1 MSTMTTTA
9 ATTRAT
15 MTEARRRPPARGGLA
30 TGWKSAIL
38 AASLGAVALGWSLLG
53 RIDGPS
59 AGQAQAAA
67 SQAMAVPAPA
77 ALQVTAT
84 DGRVILV
91 PALPQRPVFAQPVAR
106 TRAS

>member
-15 MTEARRRPPARGGLA
+15 MTEARRRTPARGGLA

-59 AGQAQAAA
+59 AGQVQAAV

-77 ALQVTAT
+77 SLRVTAT

>member
-1 MSTMTTTA
+1 MSTTTMT
-9 ATTRAT
+9 AT

-53 RIDGPS
+53 RVDGAS
-59 AGQAQAAA
+59 AGQAQAAV

-77 ALQVTAT
+77 ALRVTAT